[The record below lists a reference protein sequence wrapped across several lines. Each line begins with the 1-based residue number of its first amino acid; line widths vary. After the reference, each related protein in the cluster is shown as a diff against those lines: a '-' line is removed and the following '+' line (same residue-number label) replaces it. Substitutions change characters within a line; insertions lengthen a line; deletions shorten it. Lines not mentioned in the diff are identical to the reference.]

1 MRILQQCIYFPP
13 EVGGLESHAY
23 FLCRELVRMG
33 HQVTMMTSLSQPGL
47 RERECM
53 DGVEVV
59 RKWFPRKRTPAGW
72 AAHTLGTVPHYMRLA
87 KHADVLHAQTFAS
100 AIPGMR
106 AKRKYGH
113 PLVITLHTSHFLKLA
128 KKPVWRPVLRRIVKS
143 ADWLLAASGE
153 IRDVA
158 LDLYPHQRAE
168 ALTNGVDTELFVP
181 RDAVAGTVRSWDGV
195 TPTGSAAPADGVEP
209 SGSAAPADGVEPSGS
224 IAPSDGVTPTGSA
237 VPPDRAGRP
246 RVLVPRRLF
255 EKNGVEYFIRAL
267 PLIRTELEIDAV
279 LVGDGPE
286 RERLERIA
294 GELDV
299 TDMVTFMGS
308 RPNDEMPALLADA
321 DVAVLPSLMEATSV
335 AALEAMSC
343 GVPVAASRVGGL
355 PEIVDESV
363 GTLFEPA
370 DPQSLATALVA
381 LLRRP
386 DRVATGLRAR
396 ERVVQSWSVVRLA
409 RRHQEIYETLLRERR

>member
-23 FLCRELVRMG
+23 YLCRELVRMG
-33 HQVTMMTSLSQPGL
+33 HHVTMVTSLSQPGL
-47 RERECM
+47 RARENM
-53 DGVEVV
+53 GGVEVV

-72 AAHTLGTVPHYMRLA
+72 AAHTLATVPHYMRLA
-87 KHADVLHAQTFAS
+87 RHADILHAQTFAS
-100 AIPGMR
+100 ALPGMR

-143 ADWLLAASGE
+143 ADWLLAASEE

-158 LDLYPHQRAE
+158 LDLYPHPRAE
-168 ALTNGVDTELFVP
+168 ALTNGVDTELFAP
-181 RDAVAGTVRSWDGV
+181 RDAQEAAGVA
-195 TPTGSAAPADGVEP
+195 
-209 SGSAAPADGVEPSGS
+209 
-224 IAPSDGVTPTGSA
+224 
-237 VPPDRAGRP
+237 RP
-246 RVLVPRRLF
+246 RTRPRIIVPRRLF
-255 EKNGVEYFIRAL
+255 EKNGVEYFIRAV
-267 PLIRTELEIDAV
+267 PLIRAQMDIDAV

-286 RERLERIA
+286 RERLERLA
-294 GELDV
+294 HELGVSDS
-299 TDMVTFMGS
+299 VTFMG
-308 RPNDEMPALLADA
+308 RRANDEMPALLADA

-343 GVPVAASRVGGL
+343 GVPVGASRVGGL

-370 DPQSLATALVA
+370 DPASLATALVA
-381 LLRRP
+381 LLQRP
-386 DRVATGLRAR
+386 DLDAVGRQAR
-396 ERVVQSWSVVRLA
+396 QRVVQSWSVARLA
-409 RRHQEIYETLLRERR
+409 RRHEEIYETLLRERR